1 MEKQPFNLARWG
13 IEHPSLLVYLILTI
27 LISGGAAFFK
37 LGQRDLP
44 TYAIKTMVI
53 SVQWPGASANQMMQ
67 FVTDPIETK
76 LLEVPWLK
84 DVSSFSKPGETFLLV
99 SIEDFMPNGAAL
111 MRERFYD
118 IRKKVG
124 DITHLLPEGVQGP
137 LFNDEFGHIYSMM
150 YGFNSHDFEPAE
162 LKNFVEQAR
171 NAVTRIESVEKAIL
185 YGVQAE
191 KIYVEIDDKR
201 LALLNLDPIRIATL
215 LRSHNA
221 MQNNGRIEGA
231 ERYFD
236 LRLNDQFSS
245 LEEIA
250 QMPIAMPDGS
260 VIKLMDIAR
269 VYRGYQDPARFKM
282 RVNGE
287 PAIGL
292 AITMREGSQLL
303 DMAEEV
309 KTVMARFQQQLP
321 AGIEVALVADQP
333 ASVQQSID
341 KFLVKLTVAIIIVL
355 LVSYFSLGLRT
366 GIVVAL
372 AIPLVLGVVFVAM
385 FIGDIDITRIS
396 LGALVISLGLLVDDA
411 MIVVELMHVKLE
423 QGWDRLKAATYAY
436 SSTSAPM
443 LSGTLIA
450 AAGFMPVFI
459 VDASPRE
466 ILGDLFVVLA
476 IALVTSWVVAV
487 LFTPFLAHKI
497 LATPSAAGNH
507 SGASED
513 LYQTPLYRK
522 FRSLV
527 SCCMTHHWKVV
538 LLGLFLFGCTV
549 VGLKQV
555 TIEFF
560 PDNDRPEVLVDVWFT
575 EGTTYTEMESK
586 VGQIEALLADDQGVE
601 HYLTYVGGD
610 TLRVQ
615 NDMFVEQPNA
625 NYTKVIA
632 IASDLEARERLKLKL
647 ADYFAH
653 HLPSL
658 RTRVYNLPYGMPF
671 AYPVQYR
678 ITGEDPAVI
687 DTISKKLQAI
697 VASHPATSD
706 VHDNR
711 REPLMTIGVELD
723 LTRVAAAGLDPQR
736 LSLAL
741 SAMLDG
747 LPVTHYREDND
758 LIAVVM
764 RNSGANRYNLDQLQ
778 SLQLAIGNGNSVP
791 LSQLARFEY
800 RFEEG
805 VIRRYNGYR
814 AATVLALLP
823 SGVQTLEVDSELKPQ
838 LDSLRAS
845 LPLGYQIDGGGQVE
859 VSAIVDSQLGKTLPF
874 LLFTI
879 LTILMFQLN
888 SMAKMVLVLAT
899 VPLGLLGVVTALLL
913 LDLPFGLVARLG
925 VLALAGIII
934 RNSVILIDQ
943 IDQDLEA
950 GASPWE
956 AVLESTVRRARPIV
970 LTALAA
976 ILAMIP
982 LANDY
987 FWGPMAIAMMSGLLV
1002 ATVLTLLL
1010 FPALYCAWYRVKLA
1024 N

>member
-250 QMPIAMPDGS
+250 QMPIAMADGS

-507 SGASED
+507 SNASED

-527 SCCMTHHWKVV
+527 SYCMTHHWKVV

-778 SLQLAIGNGNSVP
+778 SLQLAIGDGNSVP

-1010 FPALYCAWYRVKLA
+1010 FPAIYCAWYRVKPA